1 MDFQTIYSLSEVIP
15 KNSSYFDIFDS
26 TGSLDVQNSSEVNQF
41 ALCYKDL
48 SFGWHFVKSFAD
60 AGKSLPGMVINEETL
75 IRAYNFERY
84 GNRDLEIAQAIA
96 IETSIPTVRNTI
108 ASLLFT
114 ENITTDKI
122 SSIVNFSAGTVKMY
136 EELFFNVT
144 DRRTD
149 AMFIASIVYP
159 ETRAEEFNS
168 NYLANVD
175 NATLMKRVG
184 YNNGIENLL
193 ALAGFKDSFLNFNA
207 GDVASSTNKLE
218 SAIMS
223 NAYFMASCGFL
234 NSKDSVGIINAK
246 NIMAAAKHGGGDENT
261 FQETGVG
268 AAPMGTIIVNELMTQ
283 EKEFI
288 GARLERTRQIQETE
302 VIKAKEAEGEV

>member
-1 MDFQTIYSLSEVIP
+1 MNFQTLYSLSDSIP
-15 KNSSYFDIFDS
+15 KNSSYFDIYES
-26 TGSLDVQNSSEVNQF
+26 SGSLDVNNSSQVNQF

-48 SFGWHFVKSFAD
+48 SFGWHFIKTFSESS
-60 AGKSLPGMVINEETL
+60 KSLPGCVINEETL

-84 GNRDLEIAQAIA
+84 GNRDLEVAQAIA
-96 IETSIPTVRNTI
+96 IETSIPQVRNTI
-108 ASLLFT
+108 VSLLFADEVT
-114 ENITTDKI
+114 IDRI
-122 SSIVNFSAGTVKMY
+122 SEIVNFSVETIRIY
-136 EELFFNVT
+136 EELFFNII
-144 DRRTD
+144 DRKSD

-159 ETRAEEFNS
+159 ETRAEEFSS
-168 NYLANVD
+168 NYLTNVD
-175 NATLMKRVG
+175 NSTLLKRVG
-184 YNNGIENLL
+184 YNAGIESVL

-223 NAYFMASCGFL
+223 NAYFMATCGFL

-268 AAPMGTIIVNELMTQ
+268 VAPMGTIIINELMDAEQ
-283 EKEFI
+283 KSI
-288 GARLERTRQIQETE
+288 GVRLERTRKLQELE
-302 VIKAKEAEGEV
+302 VIKAKEAEG

>member
-1 MDFQTIYSLSEVIP
+1 MDFQTLYNLSEVIP
-15 KNSSYFDIFDS
+15 KNSSYFDIYES
-26 TGSLDVQNSSEVNQF
+26 AGSLDVQNSSAVNQF

-48 SFGWHFVKSFAD
+48 SFGWHFVKTFAD
-60 AGKSLPGMVINEETL
+60 AAKSLPGPVINEETI

-84 GNRDLEIAQAIA
+84 GSRDMEVAQAIA
-96 IETSIPTVRNTI
+96 IETSIPTVKNTI
-108 ASLLFT
+108 NSLLFT
-114 ENITTDKI
+114 EDITIQKI
-122 SSIVNFSAGTVKMY
+122 SEIVNFSPETVRIY
-136 EELFFNVT
+136 EELFFNIS
-144 DRRTD
+144 DRISD
-149 AMFIASIVYP
+149 AMFVAGVVYP
-159 ETRAEEFNS
+159 ETRAEEFNA

-175 NATLMKRVG
+175 NAKLMQRVG
-184 YNNGIENLL
+184 YNTGVENLL

-234 NSKDSVGIINAK
+234 NSRDSVGIINAK

-268 AAPMGTIIVNELMTQ
+268 AAPMGTVIMTELLTEE
-283 EKEFI
+283 EKFI
-288 GARLERTRQIQETE
+288 ATRLERTKQLQEAA
-302 VIKAKEAEGEV
+302 VIKAREAEGEV